1 MGIQT
6 RAATMRSMN
15 WRSISATLIMLCLPA
30 GGQTPKRMIDRCA
43 QDGRSFWTPE
53 DGETV
58 AIDWAGVGV
67 RIGPG
72 LRSSGN
78 VVLSFMHEGHKLTQK
93 QDGFSAFSGWL
104 VVSPSA
110 FAVTWNLN
118 ASAAYTQIFNLSP
131 AGDITENTAL
141 VRTAEKEFVADAR
154 RFCRDPGVNTIA
166 IKWIDNDQ
174 LLLSIN
180 AWRSGAC
187 YSNFTE
193 GFILK
198 VAASSI
204 ERKLTERELIN
215 LPAVCTW
222 NVVPISKK
230 Q

>member
-1 MGIQT
+1 
-6 RAATMRSMN
+6 MRSMN
-15 WRSISATLIMLCLPA
+15 WRSISAILMVLCLPA
-30 GGQTPKRMIDRCA
+30 GGQIPKRMIDRCA
-43 QDGRSFWTPE
+43 QDGRNFWAPDE
-53 DGETV
+53 GETV
-58 AIDWAGVGV
+58 AIDWDDVGV
-67 RIGPG
+67 RIEPG
-72 LRSSGN
+72 SKSSGD
-78 VVLSFMHEGHKLTQK
+78 VILSFMHKGHKLTQK
-93 QDGFSAFSGWL
+93 QDGFEASRGWL

-118 ASAAYTQIFNLSP
+118 ASAAYTQIFNISP

-141 VRTAEKEFVADAR
+141 VRTAEKEFVADAK
-154 RFCRDPGVNTIA
+154 RFCRNPGVNTIA

-180 AWRSGAC
+180 AWSSGAC

-204 ERKLTERELIN
+204 ERKLTEGELIN

-222 NVVPISKK
+222 NVVPISKN

>member
-1 MGIQT
+1 M
-6 RAATMRSMN
+6 
-15 WRSISATLIMLCLPA
+15 LLCLPA
-30 GGQTPKRMIDRCA
+30 GGQTPRRMIERCA
-43 QDGRSFWTPE
+43 EDGFNFHVPE
-53 DGETV
+53 DGKTA
-58 AIDWAGVGV
+58 AIDWDGVGV
-67 RIGPG
+67 RIERGPK
-72 LRSSGN
+72 SSVG
-78 VVLSFMHEGHKLTQK
+78 VVLSFTHEGHRLTQK
-93 QDGFSAFSGWL
+93 QDGFEAWRGWL

-118 ASAAYTQIFNLSP
+118 ASVSYTQVFDLSS
-131 AGDITENTAL
+131 AGEITENTAL
-141 VRTAEKEFVADAR
+141 VRRAEKEFVADAK

-166 IKWIDNDQ
+166 IKWIDDDR

-180 AWRSGAC
+180 AWGSGTC

-198 VAASSI
+198 VAASRI

-230 Q
+230 R

>member
-1 MGIQT
+1 
-6 RAATMRSMN
+6 MN
-15 WRSISATLIMLCLPA
+15 WRSILAILTIVFLPA

-43 QDGRSFWTPE
+43 QDGRNFWAPV

-58 AIDWAGVGV
+58 AIDWDDVGV
-67 RIGPG
+67 RIESGPKG
-72 LRSSGN
+72 SES
-78 VVLSFMHEGHKLTQK
+78 VALSFTHEGHKLTQK
-93 QDGFSAFSGWL
+93 QDGFEAARGWL

-118 ASAAYTQIFNLSP
+118 ASASYTQIFNLSP
-131 AGDITENTAL
+131 AGEITENTAL
-141 VRTAEKEFVADAR
+141 IRAAQKEFVGDAK

-166 IKWIDNDQ
+166 IKWIDNDR
-174 LLLSIN
+174 LLLSID
-180 AWRSGAC
+180 AWSTGAC

-193 GFILK
+193 GFILE
-198 VAASSI
+198 VTAGSI
-204 ERKLTERELIN
+204 ERKLTERELID